1 MRARVLVVDD
11 DPNYLESVSELLE
24 TAGYDAITAS
34 TFEAGKRALTEQR
47 PDLLLLDVRLGAYN
61 GLQFISTGANTV
73 PAILVTGY
81 DDPVLRAD
89 AASFGARFL
98 VKPVDP
104 PTLLALIQQELE
116 KSHLGDEEARP
127 AG

>member
-11 DPNYLESVSELLE
+11 DPNYLDSISEFLE
-24 TAGYDAITAS
+24 AAGYDPIAAS
-34 TFEAGKRALTEQR
+34 TFEAGKRALAEQR

-61 GLQFISTGANTV
+61 GLQFISTGANTI
-73 PAILVTGY
+73 PAILVTGF

-104 PTLLALIQQELE
+104 QMLLSVIQQELE
-116 KSHLGDEEARP
+116 NSGLRNHEPRP